1 MKKIT
6 LFVLAAVLGITA
18 MAQTAANDKF
28 TKAMEQ
34 KIAGLDTTRGME
46 SWKDLAAAFERIGD
60 AEKTQWLPYYYAA
73 YSHIMIGYSYMEGN
87 PMGGNAEKTDPE
99 ADAAEKLLDKAIGLS
114 KASSETWV
122 LKKMIASLRMMGDP
136 MSRYMTYGPVAEQA
150 LNTAKQMDSGNPRVY
165 MLEAQ
170 DKFFTPEQFGGSKE
184 EAKIL
189 FEKSKELYGTF
200 KPESS
205 IHPNWGMGQVMY
217 FLSQY
222 K

>member
-6 LFVLAAVLGITA
+6 LMIMAVCGSIILFAQAAT
-18 MAQTAANDKF
+18 DKF

-34 KIAGLDTTRGME
+34 KIAIMDSTRSSDG
-46 SWKDLAAAFERIGD
+46 WKDLAAAFERIGN

-73 YSHIMIGYSYMEGN
+73 YSHIMIGYSFMEGN
-87 PMGGNAEKTDPE
+87 PMGGAADKTDPE
-99 ADAAEKLLDKAIGLS
+99 ADLAEKLLAKAIGLA
-114 KASSETWV
+114 KENSETWV
-122 LKKMIASLRMMGDP
+122 LKKMIASLKMMGDP
-136 MSRYMTYGPVAEQA
+136 MSRYMTYGPAAAEA
-150 LNTAKQMDSGNPRVY
+150 LATAKNLDASNPRVY

-170 DKFFTPEQFGGSKE
+170 DKYFTPEQFGGSKD
-184 EAKIL
+184 EAKVL
-189 FEKSKELYGTF
+189 FDKSKELFGSF

-205 IHPNWGMGQVMY
+205 IHPNWGLNQVIY